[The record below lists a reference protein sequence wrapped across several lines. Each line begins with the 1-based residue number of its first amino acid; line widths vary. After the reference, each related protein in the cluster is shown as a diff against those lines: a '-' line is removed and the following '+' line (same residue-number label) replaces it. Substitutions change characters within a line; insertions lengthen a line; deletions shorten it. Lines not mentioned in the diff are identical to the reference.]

1 LADGSAAGDG
11 GETAGRAG
19 PSPDPRSAP
28 NAPEPTVGT
37 GSAVAVGC
45 TAATLLVILVGVVVL
60 LLVRL
65 L

>member
-1 LADGSAAGDG
+1 MGDEATAGDR
-11 GETAGRAG
+11 GEVPNPAAVPQPAVRL
-19 PSPDPRSAP
+19 PSD
-28 NAPEPTVGT
+28 PEPTVGT

>member
-1 LADGSAAGDG
+1 MAVPPAAGVLLSD
-11 GETAGRAG
+11 
-19 PSPDPRSAP
+19 S
-28 NAPEPTVGT
+28 EPTVGT

-45 TAATLLVILVGVVVL
+45 TAATLLVFLVGAVVL